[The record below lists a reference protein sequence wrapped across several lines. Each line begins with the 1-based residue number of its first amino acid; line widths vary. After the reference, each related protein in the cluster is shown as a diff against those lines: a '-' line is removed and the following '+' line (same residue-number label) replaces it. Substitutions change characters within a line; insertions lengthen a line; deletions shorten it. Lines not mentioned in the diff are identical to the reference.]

1 MLFVQ
6 IAKSD
11 FYLNSYL
18 HFIVHLSEFIFFHC
32 FLISTLNLIS
42 PSFFFISGASI
53 CAFDSILSLIK
64 TLFVFHFQ
72 INFQMLFI
80 IRYFMSM
87 ISIFPKGQ
95 ILTSKQIILKVTI
108 IFNKYALLI
117 TVLIILDC
125 LSSFFKNIVHFYFN
139 IFIRLSHIVGF
150 FKENYYFSLCFDHFY
165 IFNFE
170 IKKISS

>member
-6 IAKSD
+6 IVKSD
-11 FYLNSYL
+11 IYLNSYL
-18 HFIVHLSEFIFFHC
+18 HFIVHISEFGFFHC
-32 FLISTLNLIS
+32 FLISTLNLIFL
-42 PSFFFISGASI
+42 SFFFVSAASI

-72 INFQMLFI
+72 INFQMLFL
-80 IRYFMSM
+80 IRYSM
-87 ISIFPKGQ
+87 PMIAIFPKGQ

-108 IFNKYALLI
+108 IFYKYALLI

-125 LSSFFKNIVHFYFN
+125 LSSFFKNIIHFYFD
-139 IFIRLSHIVGF
+139 IFIYFSRIVGF
-150 FKENYYFSLCFDHFY
+150 FKGNYHFSLCFDHFY

-170 IKKISS
+170 IKKISL